1 MSQAGLVDIEKALRD
16 VLWPLVE
23 ARQAQFSAR
32 ERQNAEA
39 AAQDGEQTA
48 AEQQLN
54 EMLVDDSSAPMEA
67 VAASIEA
74 PEPEVDLPA
83 EMVNADGTSSKKR
96 KIDDAW
102 PKQISKRAKVRA
114 AKYAKA
120 ERVAARLQANRI
132 PLSSHEIILRS
143 GRALVVPDNST
154 PERFRPTLLLNKRAA
169 IDSRPAICSALT
181 LGINAVTAILEH
193 DVENARRELA
203 GLKPAPRQKRDNL
216 DLRLFIPAPNK
227 STRRQRRELR
237 QKLIPRSQAKK
248 RKHLTSS
255 TSQRDIARTL
265 PQFLHNVPAGDPAV
279 LHVLQEA
286 LQEISIRIT
295 TKSQPS
301 RRLNAVQAVLQE
313 IITIASGDTHESQQ
327 SAQTGPTIGDQTAM
341 ALDTAPGGVD
351 EPGGS
356 QCSLEAVKTVN
367 LPSTLLYTI
376 FCGKPTAQA
385 LQTGYYRK
393 SLVSES
399 HLQDLT
405 ALLVDCD
412 RQWFAVHEQYVKA
425 AQTLEPPV
433 QKLQREVK
441 QHIPNTHQ
449 ADQAE
454 SGARVDTFSTSP
466 RFRIIFVAKGDINPL
481 SIVQHVLT
489 AAAARNAA
497 NISLRRIRANADSY
511 ASPEDVYIVP
521 LPKGAES
528 KLAELLGI
536 RRVAVFAIEVRS
548 QSPLPRPLLTKATTG
563 QHRTRLRC
571 AARSSAEPSSSA
583 NGKLARADCKCSLHI
598 TDDRKCG
605 AR

>member
-23 ARQAQFSAR
+23 ARQAQYSAR
-32 ERQNAEA
+32 ECQNAEA
-39 AAQDGEQTA
+39 AAQNVEHPA
-48 AEQQLN
+48 AEQQPD
-54 EMLVDDSSAPMEA
+54 EMLVDDSSAPTDTAPAATEA
-67 VAASIEA
+67 EG
-74 PEPEVDLPA
+74 PEVDVPA
-83 EMVNADGTSSKKR
+83 ELVNAEETSSKKR
-96 KIDDAW
+96 KVDDAW

-114 AKYAKA
+114 AKFAKA
-120 ERVAARLQANRI
+120 ERMAAKLQGNGV
-132 PLSSHEIILRS
+132 PLSSHEINLRS
-143 GRALVVPDNST
+143 GRALIVPDNNT
-154 PERFRPTLLLNKRAA
+154 PERFKPTFLLDKRAA
-169 IDSRPAICSALT
+169 IDARPAICSALT

-203 GLKPAPRQKRDNL
+203 GLKPAPAHKRDNL

-237 QKLIPRSQAKK
+237 QKLIPISQPRK
-248 RKHLTSS
+248 RKQVKCS
-255 TSQRDIARTL
+255 TGQREIGQSL

-286 LQEISIRIT
+286 LQEISNRIT
-295 TKSQPS
+295 TKLQPS
-301 RRLNAVQAVLQE
+301 RRLTAVQAVLQE
-313 IITIASGDTHESQQ
+313 IITIASGDTPESQQ
-327 SAQTGPTIGDQTAM
+327 SVQPAPTSGDQTAM
-341 ALDTAPGGVD
+341 ALDAAPGGVV
-351 EPGGS
+351 EHGGS
-356 QCSLEAVKTVN
+356 RLSLETIKTVN

-385 LQTGYYRK
+385 LRTGYYRK
-393 SLVSES
+393 SLISDS

-405 ALLVDCD
+405 ALLIDYD
-412 RQWFAVHEQYVKA
+412 REWFAVHEQYVYA
-425 AQTLEPPV
+425 TQTLEQPV
-433 QKLQREVK
+433 QQAHREIK
-441 QHIPNTHQ
+441 QHISRMQH

-454 SGARVDTFSTSP
+454 SGALVDTFSTSP

-497 NISLRRIRANADSY
+497 NISLRRIRANSDSY
-511 ASPEDVYIVP
+511 ASPEDVYVVP

-548 QSPLPRPLLTKATTG
+548 QSPLPQLFLTF
-563 QHRTRLRC
+563 
-571 AARSSAEPSSSA
+571 
-583 NGKLARADCKCSLHI
+583 
-598 TDDRKCG
+598 
-605 AR
+605 